1 MKHPSPNLKFSL
13 SGLSNLV
20 NVGNIVLS
28 VLPIFFVLLVLLTM
42 PSCSS
47 RDPYDFKDTADAISC
62 YRAYLSDVKSI
73 QVSNTNDF
81 TKELRKWKE
90 VNDTVYHFLVKDSA
104 FTKPHNKASEYY
116 TIHDSVRTE
125 MLRIT
130 ETWRYSYEDV
140 LKIKEQSSPF
150 QNDKDLQNAVEEAE
164 PFFVSLNDIEVSS
177 DDKQTVLVKYRQLL
191 SAVRSDGF
199 QNKNDMLNFIKQ
211 EDIIFRSF
219 LSHLYEM
226 DNEPLADITRDTELI
241 CQSIFIAAREGKI
254 SARDVMVY
262 MSMRTVRRLLQNSVV
277 CMTNINKQGMKNQAQ
292 GNAYVWMIIQP
303 FISIDQFAIATLT
316 PQERSN
322 FNYIVSQLPK
332 STRFAKTFD
341 IEQRSLNYLLP
352 QQLLKIYILSL

>member
-1 MKHPSPNLKFSL
+1 
-13 SGLSNLV
+13 
-20 NVGNIVLS
+20 
-28 VLPIFFVLLVLLTM
+28 
-42 PSCSS
+42 
-47 RDPYDFKDTADAISC
+47 
-62 YRAYLSDVKSI
+62 
-73 QVSNTNDF
+73 
-81 TKELRKWKE
+81 
-90 VNDTVYHFLVKDSA
+90 
-104 FTKPHNKASEYY
+104 
-116 TIHDSVRTE
+116 
-125 MLRIT
+125 
-130 ETWRYSYEDV
+130 
-140 LKIKEQSSPF
+140 
-150 QNDKDLQNAVEEAE
+150 
-164 PFFVSLNDIEVSS
+164 
-177 DDKQTVLVKYRQLL
+177 
-191 SAVRSDGF
+191 
-199 QNKNDMLNFIKQ
+199 
-211 EDIIFRSF
+211 
-219 LSHLYEM
+219 M

-352 QQLLKIYILSL
+352 QPLLKIYILSL